1 MDKVVITA
9 ALCGAGTFKWN
20 NENVPYVP
28 EEFAAEARKCY
39 EAGVAIVHIHG
50 RDPDTGMP
58 TPDLEITKR
67 IIDAVR
73 DAAPE
78 LIINMSTA
86 IAPGLEP
93 EARIEPVRDNLPDMA
108 SFNTAS
114 MNFALVDHKDNS
126 IITEIIFENT
136 FSTMRF
142 FAENLIEFKVKPEFE
157 LYDFGGFYNIQL
169 LDKQGDFFEPPHHYQ
184 LVFGVTGG
192 VPFTPM
198 TFSSFLSLLP
208 PEATWSVCGV
218 GREQIRAGMCAAV
231 NGGHVRVGLEDNTRT
246 ETGEMAKGSYEQV
259 EWAVRIVKAAGRD
272 VATPGEAKQILSL
285 PSREG

>member
-39 EAGVAIVHIHG
+39 EAGASIVHIHG
-50 RDPDTGMP
+50 RDPETGFP

-93 EARIEPVRDNLPDMA
+93 EARITPVRENLPAIANWPTFPQLWVGGELIGGCDIVTEMHENGELQPLVKLAAAA
-108 SFNTAS
+108 S
-114 MNFALVDHKDNS
+114 
-126 IITEIIFENT
+126 E
-136 FSTMRF
+136 
-142 FAENLIEFKVKPEFE
+142 AE
-157 LYDFGGFYNIQL
+157 
-169 LDKQGDFFEPPHHYQ
+169 
-184 LVFGVTGG
+184 
-192 VPFTPM
+192 
-198 TFSSFLSLLP
+198 
-208 PEATWSVCGV
+208 
-218 GREQIRAGMCAAV
+218 
-231 NGGHVRVGLEDNTRT
+231 
-246 ETGEMAKGSYEQV
+246 
-259 EWAVRIVKAAGRD
+259 
-272 VATPGEAKQILSL
+272 
-285 PSREG
+285 